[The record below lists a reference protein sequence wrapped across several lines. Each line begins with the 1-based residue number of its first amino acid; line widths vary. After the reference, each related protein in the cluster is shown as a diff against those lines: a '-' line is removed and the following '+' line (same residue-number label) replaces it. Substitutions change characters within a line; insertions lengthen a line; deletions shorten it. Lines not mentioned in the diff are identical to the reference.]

1 MSKEPDDSQKS
12 WPMWPVFALAVIV
25 TFLEVWFAARFFLSA
40 MQDGAAA
47 PTIDDI
53 GSYVGGVAGAI
64 GFVWILAG
72 FCFQWRELGMQR
84 LELKY
89 QRVAIERSASAAQ
102 LEIALTLRELHG
114 KKLAENA
121 RQIAAALY
129 TAVEREQPE
138 SRYSEGVESAY
149 MLWLLR
155 RLDLRQRVSDALQ
168 KNDLF
173 AMAQLEAYLNY
184 DQKYLSMVE
193 QADDENKIVLQT
205 LQVEAPSQLAKVLRT
220 ALESAIPIVK
230 ES

>member
-1 MSKEPDDSQKS
+1 
-12 WPMWPVFALAVIV
+12 MWPVVALAVLV
-25 TFLEVWFAARFFLSA
+25 TCLEVWFAVRFFLSA
-40 MQDGAAA
+40 THDGAAA
-47 PTIDDI
+47 LTIDDI

-72 FCFQWRELGMQR
+72 FCFQWRELSMQR

-129 TAVEREQPE
+129 AADERDQPE

-155 RLDLRQRVSDALQ
+155 RIDLRQRVSDALQ

-173 AMAQLEAYLNY
+173 ARAQLEAYLNY

-205 LQVEAPSQLAKVLRT
+205 LQLEAPSQLAKVLRT
-220 ALESAIPIVK
+220 ALESATPIVK
-230 ES
+230 GS